1 MKALR
6 GVLFLLFGTAVG
18 LGIIAA
24 LAWAV
29 MALADLSDPELTAWA
44 ALGLLGLLAL
54 VAAGVG
60 VLWVLSALFHVFTAS
75 VFSFETLHSRLV
87 AWKKRISSR

>member
-6 GVLFLLFGTAVG
+6 GMLFLLFGAAVG

-29 MALADLSDPELTAWA
+29 MALADLSGPELIAWA
-44 ALGLLGLLAL
+44 VLGLLGLLAL

-60 VLWVLSALFHVFTAS
+60 VLWVLSALFHVFAAS
-75 VFSFETLHSRLV
+75 VFSLENLCSHLV

>member
-6 GVLFLLFGTAVG
+6 DVLFLLFGTAVG

-29 MALADLSDPELTAWA
+29 MALAGLSGPELTAWA
-44 ALGLLGLLAL
+44 VLGLLGLLAL

-60 VLWVLSALFHVFTAS
+60 VLWVLSVLFHVFAAS
-75 VFSFETLHSRLV
+75 VISFDNLCSRLET
-87 AWKKRISSR
+87 WKKNRAAR

>member
-1 MKALR
+1 MRALR
-6 GVLFLLFGTAVG
+6 GVLFLLFGAAVG
-18 LGIIAA
+18 LGIIAT

-29 MALADLSDPELTAWA
+29 MALADLSGPELTAWA
-44 ALGLLGLLAL
+44 VLGLLGLLAL

-60 VLWVLSALFHVFTAS
+60 VLWVLSAQFHIFAAS

>member
-1 MKALR
+1 MNTLR
-6 GVLFLLFGTAVG
+6 DVLFLLFGAVAG

-29 MALADLSDPELTAWA
+29 MALADLSGPELTAWA
-44 ALGLLGLLAL
+44 VLGLLGLLAL

-60 VLWVLSALFHVFTAS
+60 VLWVLSALFHVFAAS
-75 VFSFETLHSRLV
+75 VISFENLCSRLV

>member
-6 GVLFLLFGTAVG
+6 DVLFLLFGTAVG

-29 MALADLSDPELTAWA
+29 MALAGLSGPELTAWA
-44 ALGLLGLLAL
+44 VLGLLGLLAL

-60 VLWVLSALFHVFTAS
+60 VLWVLSALFHVFAAS
-75 VFSFETLHSRLV
+75 VISLDNLCSRLET
-87 AWKKRISSR
+87 WKKNRAAR